1 MENRTKKS
9 VNEYL
14 WEQSEKGLLLP
25 RDIILEGVDN
35 NKKKRSL
42 FDYVKWGIDHI
53 GVLVLF
59 PSALGA
65 VWQITEL
72 AKINIAYIR
81 FFSISQIPV
90 DGALI
95 IALSVL
101 LISAG
106 KLTIGFVNF
115 SFKERAEIVKNE
127 HYINKI
133 KPKINQI
140 ILKHILLSL
149 LLLGGFI
156 FMLVVL
162 YADMFSKGP
171 IFTIFLVY
179 VSFAGMMIYMTE
191 IMIFVSVKK
200 TLPPDWLNRWSNSLL
215 KKCIKIFT
223 WLVFPIIG
231 LITYMIFLLL
241 NFFSQSFVLPGD
253 LYNTKNLDSVVYND
267 FNTNEYNI
275 EYFNDKYIFLKV
287 CTIDNCI
294 HPLDKKI
301 VIYPMEEVLFEKPD
315 NNQSSGSND

>member
-1 MENRTKKS
+1 M
-9 VNEYL
+9 
-14 WEQSEKGLLLP
+14 
-25 RDIILEGVDN
+25 
-35 NKKKRSL
+35 
-42 FDYVKWGIDHI
+42 
-53 GVLVLF
+53 
-59 PSALGA
+59 
-65 VWQITEL
+65 